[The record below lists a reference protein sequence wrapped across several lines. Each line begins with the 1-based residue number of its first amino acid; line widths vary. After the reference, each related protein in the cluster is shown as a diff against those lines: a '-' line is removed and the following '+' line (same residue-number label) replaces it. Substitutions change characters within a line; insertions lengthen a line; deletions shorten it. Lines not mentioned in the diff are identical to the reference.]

1 MQKFTAFINK
11 YGILFHSLSIL
22 FWLWIISN
30 GIQRMQTEELPLTK
44 KIAFGGIVMFLFLS
58 VFNLYMAIKR
68 RKQN

>member
-11 YGILFHSLSIL
+11 YGILFHSLSII

-58 VFNLYMAIKR
+58 IFNLYMAIKR

>member
-30 GIQRMQTEELPLTK
+30 GIQRMQTEALPLTK
-44 KIAFGGIVMFLFLS
+44 KIAFGGIVMFLCLS
-58 VFNLYMAIKR
+58 CFNLYMAIKR